1 MSIRLPPLES
11 LRYFEAA
18 ARHLSFT
25 LAAEELCVSQSAVS
39 QKVIQLEGRLGYKL
53 FERRTRQ
60 LVLTDA
66 GATLYPVVHTSL
78 IDIRDVLSDIESD
91 NRMSKLTVYCM
102 PSFASRWLMPRLH
115 DFHIKHPNIDVHL
128 VAELAEPNFHNEI
141 VDIGICHGIGD
152 QPAMEQQLLFWDYI
166 YPVASPELLKNHAIA
181 APKDL
186 VGVSLIHDSLPQ
198 AKLSTSWQRWLV
210 ERGIREVDCSSGY
223 RFNQADLIVRAARDG
238 RGVALGRHVLVA
250 NEVQR
255 GRLIPL
261 FGECEK
267 DDGVYVVCLKKLL
280 ERPQVAAF
288 FTWLQEQAAE
298 FQQEFAVD
306 QLLPRAAQLAQ
317 SDPLAEV
324 IAE

>member
-25 LAAEELCVSQSAVS
+25 LAAQELCVSQSAVS
-39 QKVIQLEGRLGYKL
+39 QKVIQLEERLGYKL

-60 LVLTDA
+60 LILTEA
-66 GATLYPVVHTSL
+66 GASLYPVIHASL
-78 IDIRDVLSDIESD
+78 IEIRDALSEIES
-91 NRMSKLTVYCM
+91 NSNMSKLTVYCM

-115 DFHIKHPNIDVHL
+115 DFHIKHPNIDLHL

-152 QPAMEQQLLFWDYI
+152 QPAMEQQLLFWDYV
-166 YPVASPELLKNHAIA
+166 YPVASPELLQQQSLQTPH
-181 APKDL
+181 DL
-186 VGVSLIHDSLPQ
+186 ADTVLIHDSLPQ

-210 ERGIREVDCSSGY
+210 EHGVRDVDCSSGY
-223 RFNQADLIVRAARDG
+223 RFNQADLIVRAAIDG

-250 NEVQR
+250 REVQR
-255 GRLIPL
+255 GRLVPL
-261 FGECEK
+261 FNECER

-280 ERPQVAAF
+280 NRPQVAAF
-288 FTWLQEQAAE
+288 FSWLQQQAREFEQE
-298 FQQEFAVD
+298 LAVERIIGD
-306 QLLPRAAQLAQ
+306 AQGPVPAG
-317 SDPLAEV
+317 V
-324 IAE
+324 